1 MTKEIKTTS
10 FWILSMVLLV
20 FFSFF
25 FTFKSLMVELNMGV
39 FFCLDFFSS
48 LLTIQTACLCTKDK
62 LLQLKHDQKLY
73 RYMGRFSCFIF
84 LTVNNKTAVNNETVM
99 YVLETIYVAVEG
111 ANSLTKVVWV
121 YILYHYNVLW
131 NNVLI

>member
-20 FFSFF
+20 SFSFF

-39 FFCLDFFSS
+39 FFYLDFFSI
-48 LLTIQTACLCTKDK
+48 LLTIQTACLCTRDK

-73 RYMGRFSCFIF
+73 RYMGCFSCFIF

-111 ANSLTKVVWV
+111 ANLFTKVVWV